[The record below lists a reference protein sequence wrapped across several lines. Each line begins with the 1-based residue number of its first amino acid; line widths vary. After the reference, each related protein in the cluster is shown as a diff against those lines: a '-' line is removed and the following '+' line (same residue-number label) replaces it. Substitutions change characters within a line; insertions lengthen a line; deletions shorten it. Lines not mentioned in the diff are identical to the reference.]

1 MGDIGVDEPGWR
13 DRAACL
19 RHPAVLFFGVDD
31 SEAPPDRRARED
43 QAKLVC
49 RDCIVRTECL
59 AHALEAREPYG
70 IWGGLNEVERKARLR
85 AMAKAAR

>member
-1 MGDIGVDEPGWR
+1 M
-13 DRAACL
+13 
-19 RHPAVLFFGVDD
+19 LFFGVDD
-31 SEAPPDRRARED
+31 SEAPPDRRAREG

-59 AHALEAREPYG
+59 AQALGAREPYG
-70 IWGGLNEVERKARLR
+70 IWGGLNEVQRKARLR